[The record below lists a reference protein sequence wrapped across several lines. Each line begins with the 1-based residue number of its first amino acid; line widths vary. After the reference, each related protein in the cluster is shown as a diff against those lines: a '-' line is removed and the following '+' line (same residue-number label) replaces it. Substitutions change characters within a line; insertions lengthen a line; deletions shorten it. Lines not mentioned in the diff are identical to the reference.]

1 MWSIT
6 RSPRSLKMLVLLAVL
21 AGVLGFA
28 GPGCFHGEGAADLS
42 PEAQAKAKE
51 SFKKR
56 FGDYGIKAKA
66 SKASR

>member
-1 MWSIT
+1 MCSVQ
-6 RSPRSLKMLVLLAVL
+6 RSPGILRTLVPLACM
-21 AGVLGFA
+21 AGVLAFSI
-28 GPGCFHGEGAADLS
+28 PGCSFGVGNAAVS